1 MKRRNFL
8 QSSAAIAAGAA
19 FAPQILG
26 GMPVYAKSP
35 TGILGEQALEND
47 AILIIIQL
55 FGGNDG
61 LNTVIPAEDDNYYK
75 LRPDI
80 AVPKDKAKRYA
91 NSNFFLHPA
100 LVNNILVNKVDSG
113 GFMGLLDTGRL
124 AVIQGIGYEN
134 PNLSHFR
141 STDIWL
147 SGFNNSDPAVR
158 LTDGWIGRYFS
169 NRLTN
174 FPIEIPDDPLCVQI
188 GGTLSLAFQSEK
200 GDMGIALTDPDA
212 FFKLGQ
218 GLSPDEQFMD
228 EKTAYA
234 NEFNYIRTIALESD
248 KYSQVVKNAF
258 DKGKNSF
265 EYSQGFAQQM
275 KLIARL
281 ISGGL
286 KSKVF
291 MCSMGGFDTHVQ
303 QQNVDLTG
311 NHPNLLAA
319 LSNGI
324 SQFIGDAL
332 QQGFANRV
340 VGMTVSEF
348 GRRPSENGSR
358 GTDHGAASVQFV
370 FGTRVNG
377 GVFGE
382 NPNLAELN
390 NNNDVKYQYDYRKVY
405 ADVLQT
411 WFGASKEETRSLLND
426 PALVALPVLQS
437 PITGVTEMPDF
448 PAQELLITPN
458 PTSGNAEISFELSKQ
473 SDVEISITDILG
485 KNSEVVFNSILESGA
500 QRIPVELTFPS
511 GSYFCTVKISGRHLV
526 GNIII
531 ER

>member
-19 FAPQILG
+19 LAPQMLG

-35 TGILGEQALEND
+35 VGILGAQAEEND

-75 LRPDI
+75 LRPEI
-80 AVPKDKAKRYA
+80 SVPKDKAKRYA
-91 NSNFFLHPA
+91 NSSFYLHPA
-100 LVNNILVNKVDSG
+100 LVDNIYGN

-124 AVIQGIGYEN
+124 AVVQGIGYEN

-147 SGFNNSDPAVR
+147 SGFNNSDPNVR
-158 LTDGWIGRYFS
+158 LTDGWVGRYFA

-174 FPIEIPDDPLCVQI
+174 FPTEIPDHPLCVQI
-188 GGTLSLAFQSEK
+188 GGTLSLAFQSVK

-218 GLSPDEQFMD
+218 GLSPDEQLID
-228 EKTAYA
+228 DKTAYA
-234 NEFNYIRTIALESD
+234 DEFNYIRTIALQSD
-248 KYSQVVKNAF
+248 KYSQVVKTAF
-258 DKGKNSF
+258 DKGKNTLD
-265 EYSQGFAQQM
+265 YSQGFAQQM

-286 KSKVF
+286 RSKVF

-303 QQNVDLTG
+303 QQDISLGG
-311 NHPNLLAA
+311 NHPSLLNA
-319 LSNGI
+319 LSSGI

-340 VGMTVSEF
+340 VGLTVSEF

-377 GVFGE
+377 GVFGN

-390 NNNDVKYQYDYRKVY
+390 SNNDVKYQYDYRKVY

-437 PITGVTEMPDF
+437 PVLGVEDMPDF

-458 PTSGNAEISFELSKQ
+458 PTSGKIEISFELAKQ
-473 SDVEISITDILG
+473 CEIEISMTDILG
-485 KNSEVVFNSILESGA
+485 KTTEVLFNGILEIGL
-500 QRIPVELTFPS
+500 QRIPMELTSPS
-511 GSYFCTVKISGRHLV
+511 GSYICHVKIGGRYLL